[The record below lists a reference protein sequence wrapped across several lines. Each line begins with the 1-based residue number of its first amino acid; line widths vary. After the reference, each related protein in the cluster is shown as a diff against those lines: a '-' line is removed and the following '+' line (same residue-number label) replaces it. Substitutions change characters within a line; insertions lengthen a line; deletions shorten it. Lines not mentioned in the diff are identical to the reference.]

1 MMDLDFWM
9 DFSTDRQNLS
19 ARLFD
24 YISAR
29 IIDGTL
35 PGGYCF
41 PNENQLCS
49 QLGIGRSSLREAYA
63 MLAQFGYIRRTKRG
77 TYVNSLY
84 EIISSAPLSATT
96 RSATAREYKDFRI
109 LIEGEI
115 AFHAANRAT
124 GEELALLHTQLEQFD
139 PDASLEELIQAD
151 MGFHLTIAQASHN
164 ILLCNTIIAVSGIWR
179 QGVVDGFTRMKS
191 NAPEQLSLVARQHE
205 KIYSAL
211 AAQQPEAA
219 KAAMIAHLTASVPS
233 GESA

>member
-1 MMDLDFWM
+1 MNDLEFWTDFQA
-9 DFSTDRQNLS
+9 DRQNLS

-24 YISAR
+24 YISSR
-29 IIDGTL
+29 IIAGTL

-96 RSATAREYKDFRI
+96 RGASAQEYKDFRI

-115 AFHAANRAT
+115 AYQAATKAT
-124 GEELALLHTQLEQFD
+124 EEELDQLRVQLERFD
-139 PDASLEELIQAD
+139 PDAPLEELTQAD
-151 MGFHLTIAQASHN
+151 MGFHLCIAQSSHN
-164 ILLCNTIIAVSGIWR
+164 ILLCNTIIAVSGTWR
-179 QGVVDGFTRMKS
+179 QGVVDGFTHMK
-191 NAPEQLSLVARQHE
+191 NHAPEQLALVRRQHGAIFEALSARTPE
-205 KIYSAL
+205 K
-211 AAQQPEAA
+211 A
-219 KAAMIAHLTASVPS
+219 KQAMSAHLSASIP
-233 GESA
+233 GA